1 MTMKK
6 IFAFLSF
13 ALVCIAADAQYYYQ
27 DFRNSEML
35 RHGMHHQS
43 CRMEIVLPQVNGYNV
58 YKADLHT
65 HTVYSD
71 GTVLPSYRVREAWQD
86 GLDIMAVTEH
96 VEFRPHESTFV
107 KYLEQ
112 YTGKKHKEAKNN
124 RITGKAADK
133 DGILVDLNFCV
144 RESQKAAEKYG
155 LTIIPGTEIT
165 RDGKKIGHFNALFTT
180 DNNVI
185 YDPDPLVAIRNAKA
199 QNAIVMHNHP
209 GWTRTSLDYT
219 EVETVAYDE
228 GLIDGVEVMNGIE
241 FYPGIID
248 RVRERNLF
256 IAANTDIHATTASD
270 YRNNGAI
277 RPMTLILAKD
287 KSLESVREALEAGR
301 TLAFGFNTLCGEEQ
315 LLKDFFVAG
324 MKTEVISTDKDGR
337 SVVMVTNLTSVPYLI
352 KIGNGNPIYLDP
364 FKTVSLT
371 SGKGS
376 GTLKFTVLNMFCS
389 ADAHPVVELSF

>member
-1 MTMKK
+1 MKK
-6 IFAFLSF
+6 IFAFLGF
-13 ALVCIAADAQYYYQ
+13 ALVCFAADAQYYYQ
-27 DFRNSEML
+27 DFKNSEML
-35 RHGMHHQS
+35 RHGTYHQP
-43 CRMEIVLPQVNGYNV
+43 CRTEIVLPQVNGYNV

-71 GTVLPSYRVREAWQD
+71 GNVLPSYRVMEAWQD

-96 VEFRPHESTFV
+96 VEYRPHESAFV
-107 KYLEQ
+107 EYLEQ
-112 YTGKKHKEAKNN
+112 YTGRKHKEAKNN
-124 RITGKAADK
+124 RIVNKEADK
-133 DGILVDLNFCV
+133 DGIMVDLNFCV
-144 RESQKAAEKYG
+144 RVSQKAAAKYG

-256 IAANTDIHATTASD
+256 IAANTDIHATTASE
-270 YRNNGAI
+270 YRNNGAT